1 MEITE
6 VRLIRFGNESK
17 LKAMAS
23 ITIDGAFVVKGLRV
37 IEGKNGIF
45 VAMPS
50 RQVSEGR
57 YEDIAFPITAEARE
71 MVIKAVLDKYNEGA

>member
-1 MEITE
+1 M
-6 VRLIRFGNESK
+6 RLTKFGNEGN
-17 LKAMAS
+17 LRAIAS
-23 ITIDGAFVVKGLRV
+23 ITIDGVFVVKGLRI

-50 RQVSEGR
+50 RQVSEGK

-71 MVIKAVLDKYNEGA
+71 MVIKAVLDEYNKGA